1 MKTLWIKT
9 AVLSSVLASTAFY
22 AQNSESIPNLR
33 PNDQRGINVFENNK
47 TSTSEFDGIKLNWG
61 AAFTAQYQNLKH
73 ENGVDYTANPKT
85 SKLYDLKSGLQVP
98 MANLYMDVQLADG
111 IRLNVTSYMSS
122 RHHNEFYVKG
132 GYLQIDKLPFIKS
145 DLVDKIMEKV
155 TIKAGQFENNYGDQH
170 FRRTDGGQAIYNP
183 FIENYIADAFMTEVG
198 GEVYYQANK
207 ELMVMAGV
215 TSGSIK
221 GHVTTPKEVDGE
233 TTRSLSVL
241 GKVSW
246 DKKVSDDF
254 RVRLSGSIYHNPHNG
269 GSGLTIYGGDRTG
282 SNYQLVMEA
291 TGKTTTQ
298 PVIGANGQ
306 PTGEYISTFTASN
319 PTDNAFS
326 GRFNPGFNNKVTAM
340 MFNAFAKYQGLEFFG
355 TYETANGRAAGQTKD
370 RNMTQLAG
378 DLIYRFGGK
387 ENFFLGARYNTVR
400 AELNNITDKVSV
412 DRFALGAGWF
422 MTKNILMKAEYV
434 NQNYKDYPATNMLYK
449 GKFDGITV
457 EATVSF

>member
-1 MKTLWIKT
+1 
-9 AVLSSVLASTAFY
+9 
-22 AQNSESIPNLR
+22 
-33 PNDQRGINVFENNK
+33 
-47 TSTSEFDGIKLNWG
+47 
-61 AAFTAQYQNLKH
+61 
-73 ENGVDYTANPKT
+73 
-85 SKLYDLKSGLQVP
+85 

-233 TTRSLSVL
+233 KTRSLSVL
-241 GKVSW
+241 GKVAW
-246 DKKVSDDF
+246 DKKVNDDF

-269 GSGLTIYGGDRTG
+269 GSGLTIYGGDRAG
-282 SNYQLVMEA
+282 SNYQLVMEGA
-291 TGKTTTQ
+291 T
-298 PVIGANGQ
+298 A
-306 PTGEYISTFTASN
+306 N

-434 NQNYKDYPATNMLYK
+434 NQNYKDYPASNMLYK

>member
-9 AVLSSVLASTAFY
+9 AVLSSALASSVFY
-22 AQNSESIPNLR
+22 AQNVESMPNLR

-47 TSTSEFDGIKLNWG
+47 TSKSEFDGIKLNWG
-61 AAFTAQYQNLKH
+61 AAFTAQFQDLKH
-73 ENGVDYTANPKT
+73 ENGVNYTANPT
-85 SKLYDLKSGLQVP
+85 TPKLYDLKSGLQVP

-132 GYLQIDKLPFIKS
+132 GYLLIDKLPFIKS

-183 FIENYIADAFMTEVG
+183 FIDNYIADAFMTEVG

-207 ELMVMAGV
+207 EIMIMAGV

-221 GHVTTPKEVDGE
+221 GHVTTPKETDGE
-233 TTRSLSVL
+233 KSRSLSVL

-246 DKKVSDDF
+246 DKKINDDF
-254 RVRLSGSIYHNPHNG
+254 RVRLSGSVYHNPHNG
-269 GSGLTIYGGDRTG
+269 GSGLTIYGGDRAG
-282 SNYQLVMEA
+282 SNYQLVMEEANTA
-291 TGKTTTQ
+291 T
-298 PVIGANGQ
+298 
-306 PTGEYISTFTASN
+306 N
-319 PTDNAFS
+319 PKDNAFS
-326 GRFNPGFNNKVTAM
+326 GRFNPGFNNKVTSL

-355 TYETANGRAAGQTKD
+355 TYETADGRSAGQTKD

-412 DRFALGAGWF
+412 NRLAFGAGWF

-434 NQNYKDYPATNMLYK
+434 NQEYKDYPAKNMLYK
-449 GKFDGITV
+449 GKFDGLTV

>member
-9 AVLSSVLASTAFY
+9 AVLSSVLASTAIY
-22 AQNSESIPNLR
+22 AQNTESIPNSR

-47 TSTSEFDGIKLNWG
+47 TSNSEFDGIKLNWG
-61 AAFTAQYQNLKH
+61 AAFTAQYQDLKH
-73 ENGVDYTANPKT
+73 ENGVNYTANPT
-85 SKLYDLKSGLQVP
+85 TTKLYDLKSGLQVP
-98 MANLYMDVQLADG
+98 MANLYMDVLLADG

-122 RHHNEFYVKG
+122 RHHNDFYVKG

-170 FRRTDGGQAIYNP
+170 FRRTDAGQAIYNP

-233 TTRSLSVL
+233 KTRSLSVL
-241 GKVSW
+241 GKVAW
-246 DKKVSDDF
+246 DKKVNDDF

-269 GSGLTIYGGDRTG
+269 GSGLTIYGGDRAG
-282 SNYQLVMEA
+282 SNYQLVMEGA
-291 TGKTTTQ
+291 T
-298 PVIGANGQ
+298 A
-306 PTGEYISTFTASN
+306 N

-434 NQNYKDYPATNMLYK
+434 NQNYKDYPASNMLYK

>member
-9 AVLSSVLASTAFY
+9 AVLSSVLASTAIY
-22 AQNSESIPNLR
+22 AQNTESIPNSR

-47 TSTSEFDGIKLNWG
+47 TSNSEFDGIKLNWG
-61 AAFTAQYQNLKH
+61 AAFTAQYQDLKH
-73 ENGVDYTANPKT
+73 ENGVNYTANPT
-85 SKLYDLKSGLQVP
+85 TTKLYDLKSGLQVP
-98 MANLYMDVQLADG
+98 MANLYMDVLLADG

-122 RHHNEFYVKG
+122 RHHNDFYVKG

-233 TTRSLSVL
+233 KTRSLSVL
-241 GKVSW
+241 GKVAW
-246 DKKVSDDF
+246 DKKVNDDF

-269 GSGLTIYGGDRTG
+269 GSGLTIYGGDRAG
-282 SNYQLVMEA
+282 SNYQLVMEGA
-291 TGKTTTQ
+291 T
-298 PVIGANGQ
+298 A
-306 PTGEYISTFTASN
+306 N

-434 NQNYKDYPATNMLYK
+434 NQNYKDYPASNMLYK